1 MNIKSIISELDD
13 IIDKLKVRIIYL
25 QSENKDLKKKV
36 NELKEYIKNL

>member
-1 MNIKSIISELDD
+1 MNIKSIITELDE

>member
-1 MNIKSIISELDD
+1 MNIKSIITELDD